1 MIRRPPRSTR
11 TDTLFPYTTLFRSG
25 GRQARQDGDRV
36 DEAFIQDA
44 EHHVDHEDR
53 SGQQQALAFHR
64 ILAYLRGALEA
75 GDDGGR
81 QVHVALSG
89 VDDVDGLAERIA
101 RRTVERAGHRRQLA
115 PVVDRA
121 GDDVALDMGDGLYRA

>member
-1 MIRRPPRSTR
+1 MRIS
-11 TDTLFPYTTLFRSG
+11 DWSSDVCSSDL
-25 GRQARQDGDRV
+25 
-36 DEAFIQDA
+36 
-44 EHHVDHEDR
+44 EDR

-64 ILAYLRGALEA
+64 ILEYLRGALEA

-101 RRTVERAGHRRQLA
+101 RRQVERDGHRRQLA
-115 PVVDRA
+115 LVVDRA
-121 GDDVALDMGDGLYRA
+121 GADVALDMGDGIERYQMTVIGADINVLQR